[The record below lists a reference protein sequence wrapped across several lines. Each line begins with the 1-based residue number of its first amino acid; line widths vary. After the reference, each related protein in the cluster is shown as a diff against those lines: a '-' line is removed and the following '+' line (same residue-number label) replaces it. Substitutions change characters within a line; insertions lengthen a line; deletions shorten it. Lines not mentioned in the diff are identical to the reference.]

1 MNYTK
6 PEVAVLGKAVRVIE
20 LVQGGKIS
28 GTPADSAPGY
38 TVNPAYDLD
47 E

>member
-6 PEVAVLGKAVRVIE
+6 PEVAVLGNAAEVIE
-20 LVQGGKIS
+20 STAK
-28 GTPADSAPGY
+28 PAPNYTDAGY
-38 TVNPAYDLD
+38 TTFSAYDLD

>member
-6 PEVAVLGKAVRVIE
+6 PEVAVLGEAVCVIE
-20 LVQGGKIS
+20 SRTAKGIVH
-28 GTPADSAPGY
+28 PGDGSMLPKL
-38 TVNPAYDLD
+38 NAAYDLD

>member
-6 PEVAVLGKAVRVIE
+6 PEVAVLGEAVCVIE
-20 LVQGGKIS
+20 SRTQKIL
-28 GTPADSAPGY
+28 GTPTDGVPSKKF
-38 TVNPAYDLD
+38 NPAYDLD

>member
-6 PEVAVLGKAVRVIE
+6 PEVAVLGEAVSVIE
-20 LVQGGKIS
+20 LITGTKGPFTPFDAGVQIG
-28 GTPADSAPGY
+28 P
-38 TVNPAYDLD
+38 NPAYDLD

>member
-6 PEVAVLGKAVRVIE
+6 PEVAVLGEATSLIESYTGKGMTHAGDGSVFPVI
-20 LVQGGKIS
+20 
-28 GTPADSAPGY
+28 
-38 TVNPAYDLD
+38 NPAYDLD

>member
-6 PEVAVLGKAVRVIE
+6 PAVAVLGEAVSVIE
-20 LVQGGKIS
+20 SRTQKNVTPKIDGG
-28 GTPADSAPGY
+28 TFQL
-38 TVNPAYDLD
+38 NPAYDLD